1 MNDITTG
8 YQLLRTKHAPN
19 RVPTKEF
26 DNIVSEKKEKCSVG
40 EDDGYFELDKQ
51 LVYKRCFRGKHTSF
65 GRGAISPVLHLET
78 ALVDLL
84 ITLADMNKPF
94 TCGEG
99 VQLANEL
106 VKDMELEKHLIAY
119 KKKIKMH
126 CGENGL
132 NKDGTIFGKTWWMN
146 FMRRVKHKLTSAKGT
161 NPLASGRTGAP
172 MTTS

>member
-1 MNDITTG
+1 MTG

-19 RVPTKEF
+19 RVPTEEF
-26 DNIVSEKKEKCSVG
+26 DNFITEKKEEYSVG
-40 EDDGYFELDKQ
+40 EDDGYFEFDKQ
-51 LVYKRCFRGKHTSF
+51 LVYKRINRGKHTSF

-84 ITLADMNKPF
+84 LTLPDMNKPF

-106 VKDMELEKHLIAY
+106 VRDMELEKHIIAY
-119 KKKIKMH
+119 KTKMKMH

-132 NKDGTIFGKTWWMN
+132 NKDGTILG
-146 FMRRVKHKLTSAKGT
+146 
-161 NPLASGRTGAP
+161 
-172 MTTS
+172 

>member
-8 YQLLRTKHAPN
+8 YQLLRIKYAPN

-26 DNIVSEKKEKCSVG
+26 DNLIIEKKEEYSVG

-51 LVYKRCFRGKHTSF
+51 LMYKRCFRGKHTYF
-65 GRGAISPVLHLET
+65 GRGAISPVLHLQT

-99 VQLANEL
+99 VQLT
-106 VKDMELEKHLIAY
+106 
-119 KKKIKMH
+119 
-126 CGENGL
+126 
-132 NKDGTIFGKTWWMN
+132 NK
-146 FMRRVKHKLTSAKGT
+146 L
-161 NPLASGRTGAP
+161 LRT
-172 MTTS
+172 